1 MPQHPRAERSH
12 RYGLIGVLIL
22 AVLAAACASV
32 AAAGPLPL
40 RVGAIF
46 PLSGSTAPD
55 STDEYLG
62 ATLAAQ
68 MVNAQGGIGG
78 RAITLDV
85 RDVED
90 QSQIPAAVSS
100 LHADGVPVVLGAY
113 SSQLSIPAAAAVSAA
128 GMVYWETGAV
138 ADRVTGQGSP
148 LVFRV
153 GVNGAELGANSGKF
167 MLQEL
172 VPRMG
177 IPIDRI
183 RVSFVTAGDD
193 YGHSVADATRTAL
206 EAGGLRISGESV
218 YNPYTPDWTPVMRAL
233 AAAKPDILVLS
244 SHIQD
249 GIAFRRAFLAAGL
262 QVKVF
267 MGTTMAQC
275 DQDFGNVLGSAAV
288 GVFASDRPQG
298 NFNPG
303 ALDPQARALYNR
315 FAALWKQ
322 HTGAAAPDEEGIA
335 GFSAAWVLFAD
346 VLGRAGDGTA
356 QSIAAAARA
365 LDLPGG
371 SLPNGGGV
379 LFSTAAGQLGQN
391 IRAAAVVWQWQAARH
406 SVVVWPPVY
415 ATGKVK
421 LSLAAA

>member
-1 MPQHPRAERSH
+1 MPADPGATPSRRF
-12 RYGLIGVLIL
+12 GLIGALIVPLL
-22 AVLAAACASV
+22 AGACASV
-32 AAAGPLPL
+32 AASAPTPL
-40 RVGAIF
+40 RIGAIF
-46 PLSGSTAPD
+46 PLSGSEAPG

-62 ATLAAQ
+62 VTLAAQ
-68 MVNAQGGIGG
+68 MVNASGGVGG
-78 RAITLDV
+78 RRISLDT
-85 RDVED
+85 RDVET
-90 QSQIPAAVSS
+90 QGQIPAAVSS
-100 LHADGVPVVLGAY
+100 LRNDGVPVVIGAY
-113 SSQLSIPAAAAVSAA
+113 SSQLSIPAAAAVSAG

-153 GVNGAELGANSGKF
+153 GVNGAELGSNSGKF
-167 MLQEL
+167 IIQQL

-177 IPIDRI
+177 ISPTKVRI
-183 RVSFVTAGDD
+183 TFVTADD
-193 YGHSVADATRTAL
+193 QYGHSVADATRTAVQ
-206 EAGGLRISGESV
+206 AGGLSVTGESV
-218 YNPYTPDWTPVMRAL
+218 YNPYTPNWAPVMGAI
-233 AAAKPDILVLS
+233 AAARPDILVLS
-244 SHIQD
+244 SHVQD

-262 QVKVF
+262 QVRVF

-298 NFNPG
+298 NFNPN
-303 ALDPQARALYNR
+303 ALDPQARALYDR

-322 HTGAAAPDEEGIA
+322 RTGAAAPDEEGIA

-346 VLGRAGDGTA
+346 VLGRAGDDSA
-356 QSIAAAARA
+356 ASVAAAARA
-365 LDLPGG
+365 LDLPAG

-391 IRAAAVVWQWQAARH
+391 LRAADVIWQWQAPRV

-415 ATGKVK
+415 ATGKIK
-421 LSLAAA
+421 LSLPSA

>member
-1 MPQHPRAERSH
+1 MPGPPSSERS
-12 RYGLIGVLIL
+12 RPFGLISVLAL
-22 AVLAAACASV
+22 AVLGAACATV
-32 AAAGPLPL
+32 AAAGPVPL
-40 RVGAIF
+40 RIGAIF
-46 PLSGSTAPD
+46 PLSGTTAPD

-62 ATLAAQ
+62 VSLAAQ
-68 MVNAQGGIGG
+68 MVNAEGGIAGHQ
-78 RAITLDV
+78 ISLDV
-85 RDVED
+85 RDVQD
-90 QSQIPAAVSS
+90 QSQIPSAVSS
-100 LHADGVPVVLGAY
+100 LRGDRVPVVIGAY

-153 GVNGAELGANSGKF
+153 GVNGAELGSNSGKF

-177 IPIDRI
+177 IPVDRL
-183 RVSFVTAGDD
+183 RVYFVTAGDD
-193 YGHSVADATRTAL
+193 YGHSVADATRSAL
-206 EAGGLRISGESV
+206 QAGGVHISGESV
-218 YNPYTPDWTPVMRAL
+218 YNPYTPNWAPVMRAL

-275 DQDFGNVLGSAAV
+275 DQDFGNVLGAAAV

-298 NFNPG
+298 DFNPD
-303 ALDPQARALYNR
+303 ALDRQARALYNR

-322 HTGAAAPDEEGIA
+322 RTGAAAPDEEGIA

-346 VLGRAGDGTA
+346 VLGRAGDGGATN
-356 QSIAAAARA
+356 IATAARA
-365 LDLPGG
+365 LNLPSG

-379 LFSTAAGQLGQN
+379 LFSTAPGQLGQN
-391 IRAAAVVWQWQAARH
+391 TRAAAVVWQWQAPKH

-415 ATGKVK
+415 ATGQVK
-421 LSLAAA
+421 LALAAS

>member
-1 MPQHPRAERSH
+1 MPEDARSKPS
-12 RYGLIGVLIL
+12 RPFGLIGALIL

-32 AAAGPLPL
+32 AAAGPVPL

-55 STDEYLG
+55 SSDEYLG

-68 MVNAQGGIGG
+68 LVNAAGGVAGHPIS
-78 RAITLDV
+78 LDL

-90 QSQIPAAVSS
+90 QAQIPAAVSS
-100 LHADGVPVVLGAY
+100 LHDDGVPVVIGAY
-113 SSQLSIPAAAAVSAA
+113 SSQLSIPAAAAVSNA

-138 ADRVTGQGSP
+138 ADRVTGEGSP

-153 GVNGAELGANSGKF
+153 GVNGAELGANAGKF

-177 IPIDRI
+177 IPVAKI
-183 RVSFVTAGDD
+183 RVSFVTADDD
-193 YGHSVADATRTAL
+193 YGHSVADATRAAL
-206 EAGGLRISGESV
+206 EAGGLSISGESV
-218 YNPYTPDWTPVMRAL
+218 YNPYTPDWAPAMRAL

-298 NFNPG
+298 DFNPG
-303 ALDPQARALYNR
+303 ALDPEARALYDR

-322 HTGAAAPDEEGIA
+322 RTGESAPTEEGIA

-346 VLGRAGDGTA
+346 VLGRAGDNGA
-356 QSIAAAARA
+356 QGIAAAARA
-365 LDLPGG
+365 LDLPSG

-379 LFSTAAGQLGQN
+379 LFSTAPGQLGQN
-391 IRAAAVVWQWQAARH
+391 VRAAAVVWQWQAPRH
-406 SVVVWPPVY
+406 SVVVWPPAY
-415 ATGKVK
+415 ATGQVR
-421 LSLAAA
+421 LSPATS

>member
-1 MPQHPRAERSH
+1 VPADPGEARPRPL
-12 RYGLIGVLIL
+12 GLIGALIL
-22 AVLAAACASV
+22 PLVAGACASV
-32 AAAGPLPL
+32 AAAGQMPL

-46 PLSGSTAPD
+46 PLSGIDTPD

-62 ATLAAQ
+62 VTLAAQ
-68 MVNAQGGIGG
+68 MVNAGGGVGG
-78 RAITLDV
+78 RSISLDT
-85 RDVED
+85 RDVET
-90 QSQIPAAVSS
+90 QTQIPTAVSS
-100 LHADGVPVVLGAY
+100 LAADGVPVVIGAY

-153 GVNGAELGANSGKF
+153 GVDGAELGSNSGKF
-167 MLQEL
+167 IVQQL

-177 IPIDRI
+177 IPKSKV
-183 RVSFVTAGDD
+183 RVSFVTADD
-193 YGHSVADATRTAL
+193 EYGQSVADATRAAV
-206 EAGGLRISGESV
+206 EAGGLKVLGESV
-218 YNPYTPDWTPVMRAL
+218 YNPYTPNWAPVMRAL
-233 AAAKPDILVLS
+233 AAERPDILVLS

-262 QVKVF
+262 QVSVF
-267 MGTTMAQC
+267 VGTTMAQC
-275 DQDFGNVLGSAAV
+275 DQDFGNVLGSGAV

-298 NFNPG
+298 NFNPS
-303 ALDPQARALYNR
+303 ALDPQARALYDR
-315 FAALWKQ
+315 FASLWRQ
-322 HTGAAAPDEEGIA
+322 RTGEPAPDEEGIA

-346 VLGRAGDGTA
+346 VLRHAGGDA
-356 QSIAAAARA
+356 AAAIAAAARS
-365 LDLPGG
+365 LDLPNG

-391 IRAAAVVWQWQAARH
+391 SRAAAVIWQWQAPRV

-415 ATGKVK
+415 ATGQVK
-421 LSLAAA
+421 LHLPAA

>member
-1 MPQHPRAERSH
+1 MPAASGDAPPRPL
-12 RYGLIGVLIL
+12 GLIGALIL
-22 AVLAAACASV
+22 PLVAGACASV
-32 AAAGPLPL
+32 AAAGHVPL

-46 PLSGSTAPD
+46 PLAGSDTPD
-55 STDEYLG
+55 SSDEYLG
-62 ATLAAQ
+62 VTLAAQ
-68 MVNAQGGIGG
+68 MVNQGGGVNG
-78 RAITLDV
+78 RTISLDS
-85 RDVED
+85 RDVES

-100 LHADGVPVVLGAY
+100 LAADGVPVVIGAY

-153 GVNGAELGANSGKF
+153 GVDGAELGSNSGKF
-167 MLQEL
+167 MVQQL

-177 IPIDRI
+177 IPAAKV
-183 RVSFVTAGDD
+183 RVSFVTADD
-193 YGHSVADATRTAL
+193 EYGHSVADATRVAVD
-206 EAGGLRISGESV
+206 AGGLRVMGESV
-218 YNPYTPDWTPVMRAL
+218 YNPYTPDWAPVMQAL

-262 QVKVF
+262 QVGVF

-275 DQDFGNVLGSAAV
+275 DQDFGNVLGSGAV

-298 NFNPG
+298 NFNAN
-303 ALDPQARALYNR
+303 ALDPQARALYDR
-315 FAALWKQ
+315 FAAAWKQ
-322 HTGAAAPDEEGIA
+322 RTGEQAPNEEAIA

-346 VLGRAGDGTA
+346 VLHRAGGGA
-356 QSIAAAARA
+356 AAEIAAAARS
-365 LDLPGG
+365 LDLPNG

-379 LFSTAAGQLGQN
+379 RFSTAASQLGQN
-391 IRAAAVVWQWQAARH
+391 VRAADVIWQWQAPRV

-415 ATGKVK
+415 ATGQIK
-421 LSLAAA
+421 LRLPVA

>member
-32 AAAGPLPL
+32 AAAGPVPL

-68 MVNAQGGIGG
+68 MANAQGGIGG

-172 VPRMG
+172 VPRIG

-193 YGHSVADATRTAL
+193 YGHSVAGATRTAL

-346 VLGRAGDGTA
+346 VLGRAGDDTA
-356 QSIAAAARA
+356 QSVAAAARA
-365 LDLPGG
+365 LDLPSG

>member
-46 PLSGSTAPD
+46 PLSGSTAPG

-68 MVNAQGGIGG
+68 MANAQGGIGG

-167 MLQEL
+167 MLHEL

-218 YNPYTPDWTPVMRAL
+218 YNPYTPDWTPVVRAL
-233 AAAKPDILVLS
+233 VAAKPDILVLS

-322 HTGAAAPDEEGIA
+322 RTGAAAPDEEGIA

-346 VLGRAGDGTA
+346 VLGRAGDDSA
-356 QSIAAAARA
+356 QSVAVAARA
-365 LDLPGG
+365 LDLPSG

>member
-1 MPQHPRAERSH
+1 MLQRLRAKR
-12 RYGLIGVLIL
+12 RGPFGLIGVL
-22 AVLAAACASV
+22 VLSVLGAACASV
-32 AAAGPLPL
+32 AAAGPVPF

-68 MVNAQGGIGG
+68 MANAEGGVDGHPIS
-78 RAITLDV
+78 LDL

-90 QSQIPAAVSS
+90 QAQIPAAVSS
-100 LHADGVPVVLGAY
+100 LKADGVPVVIGAY
-113 SSQLSIPAAAAVSAA
+113 ASQLSIPAAAAVSAA

-153 GVNGAELGANSGKF
+153 GVNGAELGANAGAF
-167 MLQEL
+167 MLKEL

-177 IPIDRI
+177 IPVDKL
-183 RVSFVTAGDD
+183 RVYYVTADDD
-193 YGHSVADATRTAL
+193 YGTSVADATRAAL
-206 EAGGLRISGESV
+206 DAGGVPSGGESL
-218 YNPYTPDWTPVMRAL
+218 YNPYTPNWTPVMQAL

-275 DQDFGNVLGSAAV
+275 DQDFGNVLGSGAV

-298 NFNPG
+298 DFNPG
-303 ALDPQARALYNR
+303 ALDPQARSLYNR

-322 HTGAAAPDEEGIA
+322 RTGQSSPDEEGIA

-346 VLGRAGDGTA
+346 VLGRAGGESA
-356 QSIAAAARA
+356 QSIAAAARS
-365 LDLPGG
+365 LDLPSG

-379 LFSTAAGQLGQN
+379 LFSTAPGQLGQN
-391 IRAAAVVWQWQAARH
+391 IRAAAVVWQWQAPRV

-415 ATGKVK
+415 ATGQVK
-421 LSLAAA
+421 LSLPAE

>member
-1 MPQHPRAERSH
+1 VPQDPTAERS
-12 RYGLIGVLIL
+12 RAFGLIGALIL
-22 AVLAAACASV
+22 ALLAAACATV
-32 AAAGPLPL
+32 AAAAPVPF

-46 PLSGSTAPD
+46 PLSGSTAPG

-68 MVNAQGGIGG
+68 MVNTSGGIAGHP
-78 RAITLDV
+78 ISLDL

-100 LHADGVPVVLGAY
+100 LRADGVPVVLGAY

-138 ADRVTGQGSP
+138 ADRVTGQASP

-153 GVNGAELGANSGKF
+153 GVNGAELGSNSGRF
-167 MLQEL
+167 ILEEL

-183 RVSFVTAGDD
+183 RVSFVTADDD
-193 YGHSVADATRTAL
+193 YGDSVANATRTAL
-206 EAGGLRISGESV
+206 EAGGMSISGESV
-218 YNPYTPDWTPVMRAL
+218 YHPYTPDWAPVMRAL
-233 AAAKPDILVLS
+233 ADAKPDILVLS

-262 QVKVF
+262 HVKVF

-298 NFNPG
+298 DFNPG
-303 ALDPQARALYNR
+303 ALDPQARSLYDR

-322 HTGAAAPDEEGIA
+322 RTGAAAPDEEGIA

-346 VLGRAGDGTA
+346 VLGRAGDDSA
-356 QSIAAAARA
+356 RSIAATARA
-365 LDLPGG
+365 LDVPSG

-379 LFSTAAGQLGQN
+379 LFSTARSQLGQN
-391 IRAAAVVWQWQAARH
+391 IRAAAVVWQWQAPRH

-415 ATGKVK
+415 ATGQVK
-421 LSLAAA
+421 LELSAV

>member
-1 MPQHPRAERSH
+1 MVQDPGAARS
-12 RYGLIGVLIL
+12 RPLGLIGALL
-22 AVLAAACASV
+22 LPVLAGACATV
-32 AAAGPLPL
+32 AAAGPVPL
-40 RVGAIF
+40 RIGAIF
-46 PLSGSTAPD
+46 PLSGETAPD

-62 ATLAAQ
+62 VTLAAQ
-68 MVNAQGGIGG
+68 MVNATGGVAGHQ
-78 RAITLDV
+78 ITLDL

-90 QSQIPAAVSS
+90 QAQIPAAVAS
-100 LHADGVPVVLGAY
+100 LHADGVPAVIGAY
-113 SSQLSIPAAAAVSAA
+113 SSQLSIPAAAAVSADR
-128 GMVYWETGAV
+128 MVYWETGAV

-153 GVNGAELGANSGKF
+153 GVDGAELGSNSGKF
-167 MLQEL
+167 IVTQL
-172 VPRMG
+172 VPRLG
-177 IPIDRI
+177 IPLANVRAF
-183 RVSFVTAGDD
+183 FVTAGDE
-193 YGHSVADATRTAL
+193 YGHSVADATRSAV
-206 EAGGLRISGESV
+206 EAGGMRVMGESV
-218 YNPYTPDWTPVMRAL
+218 YNPYTPDWTPVMRAI

-275 DQDFGNVLGSAAV
+275 DQDFGNVLGSGAV

-298 NFNPG
+298 DFNPN
-303 ALDPQARALYNR
+303 ALDPRARALYDR

-322 HTGAAAPDEEGIA
+322 RTGAAPDEEGIA

-346 VLGRAGDGTA
+346 VLGRAGTDSA
-356 QSIAAAARA
+356 ADIAVAARS
-365 LDLPGG
+365 LDLPEG

-379 LFSTAAGQLGQN
+379 LFSSAAAQLGQN
-391 IRAAAVVWQWQAARH
+391 VRAAAVIWQWQAPRV

-415 ATGKVK
+415 ATGQVK
-421 LSLAAA
+421 LALPAA

>member
-1 MPQHPRAERSH
+1 MLQRFRAKRPGPF
-12 RYGLIGVLIL
+12 RLIGVLIL
-22 AVLAAACASV
+22 AALGAACASV
-32 AAAGPLPL
+32 AAAGPVPF

-62 ATLAAQ
+62 ASLAAQ
-68 MVNAQGGIGG
+68 LQNADGGIAGHP
-78 RAITLDV
+78 ISLDL

-90 QSQIPAAVSS
+90 QAQIPAAVSS
-100 LHADGVPVVLGAY
+100 LQADGVPVVIGAY

-138 ADRVTGQGSP
+138 ADRVTGEGSP

-153 GVNGAELGANSGKF
+153 GVNGAELGANAGKF
-167 MLQEL
+167 MLDEL
-172 VPRMG
+172 VPHMG
-177 IPIDRI
+177 IPVGGI
-183 RVSFVTAGDD
+183 RVYFVTADDD
-193 YGHSVADATRTAL
+193 YGTSVADATRTAL
-206 EAGGLRISGESV
+206 EAGGMHISGESL
-218 YNPYTPDWTPVMRAL
+218 YNPYTPDWTPVMSAIK
-233 AAAKPDILVLS
+233 AEKPDILVLS

-275 DQDFGNVLGSAAV
+275 DQDFGNVLGAAAV

-298 NFNPG
+298 DFNPG
-303 ALDPQARALYNR
+303 ALDPQARALYDR

-322 HTGAAAPDEEGIA
+322 RTGESAPSEEGIA
-335 GFSAAWVLFAD
+335 GFTAAWVLFDD
-346 VLGRAGDGTA
+346 VLNRAGDDSA
-356 QSIAAAARA
+356 QSIAAAARS
-365 LDLPGG
+365 LDLPDG

-379 LFSTAAGQLGQN
+379 LFSTAPGQLGQN
-391 IRAAAVVWQWQAARH
+391 VRAAAVVWQWQAPRH

-415 ATGKVK
+415 ATGQVK
-421 LSLAAA
+421 LGASAS

>member
-1 MPQHPRAERSH
+1 MPQAPRAERS
-12 RYGLIGVLIL
+12 RPFGLIGVLIL
-22 AVLAAACASV
+22 AVLAAACATV
-32 AAAGPLPL
+32 AAAGPVPI

-46 PLSGSTAPD
+46 PLSGSTAPG

-68 MVNAQGGIGG
+68 MVNAAGGVAGH
-78 RAITLDV
+78 AISLDV

-90 QSQIPAAVSS
+90 QSQVPAAVSS
-100 LHADGVPVVLGAY
+100 LHADGVPVVIGAY

-153 GVNGAELGANSGKF
+153 GVNGAELGSNSGQF

-177 IPIDRI
+177 IPVSRI

-206 EAGGLRISGESV
+206 ESGGVHISGESV
-218 YNPYTPDWTPVMRAL
+218 YNPYTPDWAPVMRAL
-233 AAAKPDILVLS
+233 TAARPDILVLS

-298 NFNPG
+298 DFNPY
-303 ALDPQARALYNR
+303 ALDPQARALYDR

-322 HTGAAAPDEEGIA
+322 RTGEAAPDEEGIA

-346 VLGRAGDGTA
+346 VLGRSGDESA
-356 QSIAAAARA
+356 QSIAAAARG
-365 LDLPGG
+365 LDLPSGT
-371 SLPNGGGV
+371 LPNGGGV
-379 LFSTAAGQLGQN
+379 LFSTARGQLGQN
-391 IRAAAVVWQWQAARH
+391 VRAAAVVWQWQAPRH

-415 ATGKVK
+415 ATGEVK
-421 LSLAAA
+421 LALSAS

>member
-1 MPQHPRAERSH
+1 VPRESRSEPP
-12 RYGLIGVLIL
+12 RSFGLIGVLIL
-22 AVLAAACASV
+22 AVLAAACSTV
-32 AAAGPLPL
+32 AASGPVPF

-46 PLSGSTAPD
+46 PLSGSTAPG

-68 MVNAQGGIGG
+68 LVNAAGGIAGHP
-78 RAITLDV
+78 ISLDV
-85 RDVED
+85 RDVEN
-90 QSQIPAAVSS
+90 QGQIPAAVSS
-100 LHADGVPVVLGAY
+100 LHADGVHVVIGAY

-153 GVNGAELGANSGKF
+153 GVNGAELGSNSGKF

-177 IPIDRI
+177 IPMDRI
-183 RVSFVTAGDD
+183 RVSFVTADD
-193 YGHSVADATRTAL
+193 NYGHSVADATRAAL
-206 EAGGLRISGESV
+206 DAGGMSISGESI

-233 AAAKPDILVLS
+233 AAEKPDILVLS

-249 GIAFRRAFLAAGL
+249 GIAFRRAFLAAEL

-298 NFNPG
+298 DFNPS
-303 ALDPQARALYNR
+303 ALDSQARALYKR

-322 HTGAAAPDEEGIA
+322 RTGAAAPDEEGIA

-346 VLGRAGDGTA
+346 VLGRAGDDSAG
-356 QSIAAAARA
+356 SIAATARA
-365 LDLPGG
+365 LDLPSGT
-371 SLPNGGGV
+371 LPNGSGV
-379 LFSTAAGQLGQN
+379 LFSTAPDQLGQN
-391 IRAAAVVWQWQAARH
+391 ARAAAVVWQWQAPRH

-415 ATGKVK
+415 ATGQVK
-421 LSLAAA
+421 LALSAG

>member
-1 MPQHPRAERSH
+1 VPRDPRDARSSI
-12 RYGLIGVLIL
+12 GLLGALIL
-22 AVLAAACASV
+22 AMLGAACASV
-32 AAAGPLPL
+32 AAAGPVPL

-46 PLSGSTAPD
+46 PLAGSTAPD

-68 MVNAQGGIGG
+68 MVNAEGGIAGHP
-78 RAITLDV
+78 ISLDL

-90 QSQIPAAVSS
+90 QGQIPAAVSS
-100 LHADGVPVVLGAY
+100 LHDDGVPVVIGAY
-113 SSQLSIPAAAAVSAA
+113 SSQLSIPAASAVSAA

-177 IPIDRI
+177 VPVDRI
-183 RVSFVTAGDD
+183 RVYFVTAGDD
-193 YGHSVADATRTAL
+193 YGHSVANATRSAL
-206 EAGGLRISGESV
+206 EAGGVSIGGESV

-298 NFNPG
+298 DFNPA
-303 ALDPQARALYNR
+303 ALDPQARALYDR

-322 HTGAAAPDEEGIA
+322 RTGQAAPDEEGIA

-346 VLGRAGDGTA
+346 VLERSGDGSA
-356 QSIAAAARA
+356 QDIAAAARA
-365 LDLPGG
+365 LDLPSG

-379 LFSTAAGQLGQN
+379 LFSAAAAQLGQN
-391 IRAAAVVWQWQAARH
+391 TRAAAVVWQWQAPRH

-415 ATGKVK
+415 ATGQVK
-421 LSLAAA
+421 LALAAS

>member
-1 MPQHPRAERSH
+1 MRQRPRAERS
-12 RYGLIGVLIL
+12 RPLGLIGVLIL

-32 AAAGPLPL
+32 AASGPVPF

-46 PLSGSTAPD
+46 PLSGSTAPG

-68 MVNAQGGIGG
+68 MVNAAGGIAG
-78 RAITLDV
+78 RPISLDV

-100 LHADGVPVVLGAY
+100 LHADGVPVVIGAY

-153 GVNGAELGANSGKF
+153 GVNGAELGSNSGKF

-177 IPIDRI
+177 IPIGRI
-183 RVSFVTAGDD
+183 RVSFVTADDD
-193 YGHSVADATRTAL
+193 YGQSVADATRAAL
-206 EAGGLRISGESV
+206 EAGGMSISGESI
-218 YNPYTPDWTPVMRAL
+218 YNPYTPDWAPVMRAL
-233 AAAKPDILVLS
+233 AAERPDILVLS

-298 NFNPG
+298 DFNPG
-303 ALDPQARALYNR
+303 ALDSQARALYNR

-322 HTGAAAPDEEGIA
+322 RTGAAAPDEEGIA

-346 VLGRAGDGTA
+346 VLGRAGDGGATN
-356 QSIAAAARA
+356 IATAARA
-365 LDLPGG
+365 LNLPSG

-379 LFSTAAGQLGQN
+379 LFSTAPGQLGQN
-391 IRAAAVVWQWQAARH
+391 TRAAAVVWQWQAPKH

-415 ATGKVK
+415 ATGQVK
-421 LSLAAA
+421 LALAAS

>member
-1 MPQHPRAERSH
+1 VRQRPRAERS
-12 RYGLIGVLIL
+12 RPLGLIGVLIL

-32 AAAGPLPL
+32 AASGPVPF

-46 PLSGSTAPD
+46 PLSGSTAPG

-68 MVNAQGGIGG
+68 MVNAAGGIAG
-78 RAITLDV
+78 RPISLDV

-100 LHADGVPVVLGAY
+100 LHADGVPVVIGAY

-153 GVNGAELGANSGKF
+153 GVNGAELGSNSGKF

-177 IPIDRI
+177 IPIGRI
-183 RVSFVTAGDD
+183 RVSFVTADDD
-193 YGHSVADATRTAL
+193 YGQSVADATRAAL
-206 EAGGLRISGESV
+206 EAGGMSISGESI
-218 YNPYTPDWTPVMRAL
+218 YNPYTPDWAPVMRAL
-233 AAAKPDILVLS
+233 AAERPDILVLS

-298 NFNPG
+298 DFNPG
-303 ALDPQARALYNR
+303 ALDSQARALYNR

-322 HTGAAAPDEEGIA
+322 RTGAAAPDEEGIA

-346 VLGRAGDGTA
+346 VLGRAGDDSAG
-356 QSIAAAARA
+356 SIAAAARA
-365 LDLPGG
+365 LDLPSG

-379 LFSTAAGQLGQN
+379 LFSTAPDQLGQN
-391 IRAAAVVWQWQAARH
+391 TRAAAVVWQWQAPRR

-415 ATGKVK
+415 ATGQVK
-421 LSLAAA
+421 LSLSAA

>member
-1 MPQHPRAERSH
+1 MVQDPGAARS
-12 RYGLIGVLIL
+12 RPLGLIGALL
-22 AVLAAACASV
+22 LPVLAGACATV
-32 AAAGPLPL
+32 AAAGPVPL
-40 RVGAIF
+40 KIGAIF

-62 ATLAAQ
+62 VTLAAQ
-68 MVNAQGGIGG
+68 MVNAAGGVAGH
-78 RAITLDV
+78 RITLDL

-90 QSQIPAAVSS
+90 QTQIPAAVAS
-100 LHADGVPVVLGAY
+100 LHADGVPAVIGAY
-113 SSQLSIPAAAAVSAA
+113 SSQLSIPAAAAVSAD

-153 GVNGAELGANSGKF
+153 GVDGAELGSNSGKF
-167 MLQEL
+167 IVTQL
-172 VPRMG
+172 VPRLG
-177 IPIDRI
+177 IPPA
-183 RVSFVTAGDD
+183 RVRVYFVTADD
-193 YGHSVADATRTAL
+193 EYGHSVADATRGAVA
-206 EAGGLRISGESV
+206 AGGLRVMGESV
-218 YNPYTPDWTPVMRAL
+218 YNPYTPDWTPVMRAI

-249 GIAFRRAFLAAGL
+249 GIAFRRAFLAARL
-262 QVKVF
+262 DVKVF

-275 DQDFGNVLGSAAV
+275 DQDFGNVLGSGAV

-298 NFNPG
+298 DFNPN
-303 ALDPQARALYNR
+303 ALDPQARALYDR

-322 HTGAAAPDEEGIA
+322 RTGAAPDEEGIA

-346 VLGRAGDGTA
+346 VLGRAGSDSA
-356 QSIAAAARA
+356 DDIAAAARA
-365 LDLPGG
+365 LDLPDG

-379 LFSTAAGQLGQN
+379 LFSSAPGQLGQN
-391 IRAAAVVWQWQAARH
+391 VRAAAVIWQWQAPRV

-415 ATGKVK
+415 ATGQVK
-421 LSLAAA
+421 MTLPPA

>member
-1 MPQHPRAERSH
+1 MLQRVRAKR
-12 RYGLIGVLIL
+12 RGPFGFVGVLIL
-22 AVLAAACASV
+22 AVLGAACASV
-32 AAAGPLPL
+32 AAAGPVPF

-68 MVNAQGGIGG
+68 MANADGGVAGHPIS
-78 RAITLDV
+78 LDL

-90 QSQIPAAVSS
+90 QAQIPAAVAS
-100 LHADGVPVVLGAY
+100 LKADGVSVVIGAY

-153 GVNGAELGANSGKF
+153 GVNGAELGANAGAF
-167 MLQEL
+167 MLKEL

-177 IPIDRI
+177 IPADRI
-183 RVSFVTAGDD
+183 RVYYVTADDD
-193 YGHSVADATRTAL
+193 YGTSVADATQTAL
-206 EAGGLRISGESV
+206 EAGGVGSSGESL
-218 YNPYTPDWTPVMRAL
+218 YNPYTPDWAPVMHTL

-262 QVKVF
+262 EVKVF

-275 DQDFGNVLGSAAV
+275 DQDFGNVLGSGAV

-298 NFNPG
+298 DFNPG
-303 ALDPQARALYNR
+303 ALDPQARSLYDR

-322 HTGAAAPDEEGIA
+322 RTGESSPDEEGIA

-346 VLGRAGDGTA
+346 VLGRAGDDSA
-356 QSIAAAARA
+356 QSIAAAARS
-365 LDLPGG
+365 LDLPSG

-379 LFSTAAGQLGQN
+379 LFSRVAGQLGQN
-391 IRAAAVVWQWQAARH
+391 IRAAAVVWQWQAPRV

-415 ATGKVK
+415 ATGQVK
-421 LSLAAA
+421 LSLPAA